1 MLARSNRN
9 RKLVLGPMLA
19 ALAGG
24 TAQGQVVEIP
34 QLIIYANQAATEAS
48 KVGSAVTLIT
58 DQEIKDRGFPTV
70 AEALRTVPGVAVSQ
84 TGGRGSFTQVRI
96 RGAEA
101 NHLQVLIDGVQ
112 VNDISD
118 GDFNFADLA
127 VENIE
132 RIEVIR
138 GPQSGLYGANAQ
150 AGVIAIVTKSGRGLK
165 RPEVDTKLEGGSRST
180 FTESAIARGAVG
192 QFYGAVGLVNT
203 STAGYNISRFGSER
217 DGSRSFTL
225 TSKVGVDITPDLN
238 VEGSLRH
245 VDRFNR
251 FDSQP
256 FFGPFEGLAFDSA
269 FDFNAFKTTTGRIA
283 ATWAAFDGAFVQR
296 FAASRFEQKR
306 NDDDVVLGFFRSE
319 GHRDNFD
326 YKGTVRAD
334 TNVLGGERHTL
345 TGAVD
350 RQTEFLKIDSASF
363 FFDPAAAAFWANGA
377 RRDRTG
383 VAGEYALD
391 LVSGLSVTGAARH
404 DWNSGFADATTWR
417 VTAAQ
422 RIASTGTKLHASAG
436 TGITNPTFI
445 EQFGFFVGTF
455 RGNPALRPEQSLGW
469 DAGIEQRF
477 LDGQLI
483 TDVTYFASDFE
494 DKIILV
500 TGTDTI
506 STAVNAVGI
515 SPRRGVET
523 TAKVIPVDWLLLT
536 GTYTYTDARLP
547 DGTPEIRRPRHT
559 AAGSATAKFAD
570 GRAKATVNFVYNGAM
585 PDLWFRFPIVPVT
598 LNSYTTVSGIIS
610 YDLSPQVAVYLRG
623 ENVFDAKYEEVFSHR
638 APGAAIYAG
647 LRGRIGGE

>member
-1 MLARSNRN
+1 MSAN
-9 RKLVLGPMLA
+9 RKTQAKIVLGPMLA

-24 TAQGQVVEIP
+24 TALGQVVEIP
-34 QLIIYANQAATEAS
+34 QLVIYANQTPTEAS
-48 KVGSAVTLIT
+48 RVGSAVTVIT
-58 DQEIKDRGFPTV
+58 AQDIIEKGFPTV
-70 AEALRTVPGVAVSQ
+70 PEALRTVPGVAVSQ
-84 TGGRGSFTQVRI
+84 SGGRGTFTQVRI

-101 NHLQVLIDGVQ
+101 NHVMVLIDGIQ

-127 VENIE
+127 VENLE

-150 AGVIAIVTKSGRGLK
+150 AGVIALVTKSGKGLK
-165 RPEVDTKLEGGSRST
+165 RPEVETKLEGGSRST
-180 FTESAIARGAVG
+180 FTESATARGAVG
-192 QFYGAVGLVNT
+192 QFYGAASFVNT
-203 STAGYNISRFGSER
+203 STDGYNISRFGGER
-217 DGSRSFTL
+217 DGSRSFTF
-225 TSKVGVDITPDLN
+225 TTKAGVDVTPDLN

-245 VDRFNR
+245 VDRFAR

-256 FFGPFEGLAFDSA
+256 FFGPFEGLVFDSA
-269 FDFNAFKTTTGRIA
+269 FDFNAFQSTTAQIA
-283 ATWAAFDGAFVQR
+283 MTWSALNGAFVQR
-296 FAASRFEQKR
+296 FGASHFEQKR
-306 NDDDVVLGFFRSE
+306 NDDDVVSGFFRSD

-326 YKGTVRAD
+326 YKGTLRGD
-334 TNVLGGERHTL
+334 TNIFGGEGHRL
-345 TGAVD
+345 TMAVD

-363 FFDPAAAAFWANGA
+363 VFDPAAGAFWANGA
-377 RRDRTG
+377 ERDRTG
-383 VAGEYALD
+383 LAGEYSVNLPW
-391 LVSGLSVTGAARH
+391 GMTVTGALRH
-404 DWNSGFADATTWR
+404 DWNSGFEDATTWR

-422 RIASTGTKLHASAG
+422 RIAATATRLHGSVG

-455 RGNPALRPEQSLGW
+455 RGNPNLRPEQSLGW
-469 DAGIEQRF
+469 DAGIEQSF
-477 LDGQLI
+477 LDGRVVA
-483 TDVTYFASDFE
+483 DVTYFASDFE

-523 TAKVIPVDWLLLT
+523 TAKVTPVDWLLLS

-559 AAGSATAKFAD
+559 ASGSATTKFAD
-570 GRAKATVNFVYNGAM
+570 GRAYATVNFVYNGAM
-585 PDLWFRFPIVPVT
+585 PDSFFKFPIVPVT
-598 LNSYTTVSGIIS
+598 LNAYTTVSGILS
-610 YDLSPQVAVYLRG
+610 YALSPQVSVYVRG
-623 ENVFDAKYEEVFSHR
+623 ENVFNAKYEEVFSFR
-638 APGAAIYAG
+638 APGAAVYAG